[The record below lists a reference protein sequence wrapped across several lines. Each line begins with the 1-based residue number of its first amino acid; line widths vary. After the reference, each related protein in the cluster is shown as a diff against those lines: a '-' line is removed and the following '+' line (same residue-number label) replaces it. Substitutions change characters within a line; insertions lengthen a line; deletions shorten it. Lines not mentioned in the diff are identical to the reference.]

1 MCAPLPNLM
10 VFLQYSNIRNQEKN
24 TWILDSLL
32 LALRAQENSRDTVPG
47 VSEIPEIHARQ
58 LLESQKLS
66 ANMSIVMIDQEI
78 SFRKL

>member
-1 MCAPLPNLM
+1 M

-24 TWILDSLL
+24 TWILDLDSLL

-66 ANMSIVMIDQEI
+66 ADMSIVMIDQEI